1 MKLLVIT
8 QKVNKNDS
16 NLGFF
21 HEWLLCLA
29 GKVDKL
35 FVICLEKGEYDLP
48 QNVEVLYLGKNIK
61 YQISNIKFICQ
72 LKYLFR
78 FYNYIIRERKN
89 YDAVFVH
96 MNPEYCILGG
106 IFWRLWHK
114 KVLLWYTHKAVN
126 LRLRLGVLFAN
137 KIFTASKESF
147 RLSSEKVEVVG
158 HGIPVDVFAD
168 QPENVPTGQLCL
180 LAVGRNSP
188 SKDFDTAIKAV
199 QELKNNKN
207 LPPIKFVIESSR
219 SHDEMPRVYHC
230 YHILV
235 HNSRT
240 GSMDKVVLEA
250 LASGRIV
257 ITSSEAFAGLAKDGI
272 VYVFKAGDCEELAG
286 VIEKIYQSGI
296 IVPNEKAIEYVRKN
310 HDLGALI
317 NKIMAYFSV

>member
-29 GKVDKL
+29 EKVEKL
-35 FVICLEKGEYDLP
+35 TVICLEKGEHDLP
-48 QNVEVLYLGKNIK
+48 ENVTVLSLGKEACVSRW
-61 YQISNIKFICQ
+61 Q
-72 LKYLFR
+72 YLIN
-78 FYNYIIRERKN
+78 FYHYIFQYRHE
-89 YDAVFVH
+89 YDGVFVH

-114 KVLLWYTHKAVN
+114 KVLFWYTHKEVN
-126 LRLRLGVLFAN
+126 WRLRVGTFFAN
-137 KIFTASKESF
+137 KIFTASAESF
-147 RLSSEKVEVVG
+147 RLKSKKVEVVG

-219 SHDEMPRVYHC
+219 RYDEMPKVYHC
-230 YHILV
+230 HHILI
-235 HNSRT
+235 HTSRT

-250 LASGRIV
+250 LAAGRIV
-257 ITSSEAFAGLAKDGI
+257 ITSSEAYVDLAKNGI
-272 VYVFKAGDCEELAG
+272 VFVFSAGDYVKLAEIIKKIVELG
-286 VIEKIYQSGI
+286 L
-296 IVPNEKAIEYVRKN
+296 IVPNKKAIDYVKN
-310 HDLGALI
+310 NHNLCSLCDHI
-317 NKIMAYFSV
+317 IFFFNS